1 MVTARRFVVFGVSAF
16 LVLALALLV
25 LPQVEN
31 NLALSLE
38 GRVMDSAGRP
48 IPNVGIYVQRGRI
61 DHRAL
66 RYENPTGLTDNEGVF
81 RASYY
86 QQSSCSP
93 IDFFGPVGR
102 RVALVFRKP
111 GYSELTRDYEL
122 SKLPE
127 RMDGYQL
134 NFDVVMQGK

>member
-1 MVTARRFVVFGVSAF
+1 
-16 LVLALALLV
+16 L
-25 LPQVEN
+25 LPQVKN

-38 GRVMDSAGRP
+38 GRVMDNAGRP

-61 DHRAL
+61 EHRAL
-66 RYENPTGLTDNEGVF
+66 RFQNPTGLTDNEGVF
-81 RASYY
+81 RARYY

-93 IDFFGPVGR
+93 IDFLGPVR
-102 RVALVFRKP
+102 QRVVLVFRKP

-127 RMDGYQL
+127 RADEYQL
-134 NFDVVMQGK
+134 SFDVVMQGE